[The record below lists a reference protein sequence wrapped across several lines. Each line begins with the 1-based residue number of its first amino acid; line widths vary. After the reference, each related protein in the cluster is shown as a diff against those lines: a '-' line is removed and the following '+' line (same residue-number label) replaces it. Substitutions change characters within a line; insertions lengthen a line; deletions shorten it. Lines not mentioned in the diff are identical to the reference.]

1 MLPERGGVGFTRLG
15 IASHYNKWFTE
26 KFLPPGNV
34 IVNARCH
41 SMKQGEVPCMSSL
54 KTMVQEWLSAT
65 SIWYGKDVKAELVTL
80 AANTMTS

>member
-1 MLPERGGVGFTRLG
+1 
-15 IASHYNKWFTE
+15 
-26 KFLPPGNV
+26 
-34 IVNARCH
+34 
-41 SMKQGEVPCMSSL
+41 MKQGEVPCMSSL